1 MSKSSFKKKKKTK
14 EQHIE
19 DVLVELEKILANL
32 QVTVQTKTKTKTK
45 TKKTNTKTISGKQI
59 K

>member
-19 DVLVELEKILANL
+19 DVLVELEKDLANL
-32 QVTVQTKTKTKTK
+32 QVTVQTKKEKD
-45 TKKTNTKTISGKQI
+45 KTIQEYI
-59 K
+59 KLTK